1 MLKLKGLKFMEF
13 GMNKISTTWKIFIGY
28 ILILIFMVVGSEATG
43 QIVVTHF
50 NAEWNDPNKV
60 SYIGKLTDCD
70 IVYVDIAKSPKLQNK
85 HEIVVVPT
93 VIIFKD
99 GEEMKRFQAD
109 ISFSMKA
116 TRKEM
121 QGIID
126 ELIMSD
132 F

>member
-1 MLKLKGLKFMEF
+1 MSSIRMFAIYL
-13 GMNKISTTWKIFIGY
+13 
-28 ILILIFMVVGSEATG
+28 ILILMLIVSSSSG

-50 NAEWNDPNKV
+50 NAAWNDPNKV
-60 SYIGKLTDCD
+60 SYIGELTDCD
-70 IVYVDIAKSPKLQNK
+70 IVYVDIAVAPKLQAK

-93 VIIFKD
+93 VVIFKD

-121 QGIID
+121 QAEID
-126 ELIMSD
+126 ELLMED

>member
-1 MLKLKGLKFMEF
+1 MKTIALLLLLS
-13 GMNKISTTWKIFIGY
+13 STAW
-28 ILILIFMVVGSEATG
+28 G

-50 NAEWNDPNKV
+50 NADWNSPNKV

-70 IVYVDIAKSPKLQNK
+70 IVYVDIAVAPILQAK

-99 GEEMKRFQAD
+99 GEEVKRFQAD

-116 TRKEM
+116 TRKDM
-121 QGIID
+121 QGTID

>member
-1 MLKLKGLKFMEF
+1 MK
-13 GMNKISTTWKIFIGY
+13 KIDTAWKIFAGY
-28 ILILIFMVVGSEATG
+28 ILILIMLVCSSTANA

-50 NAEWNDPNKV
+50 NAAWNDPNKV
-60 SYIGKLTDCD
+60 AYIGKLTDCD
-70 IVYVDIAKSPKLQNK
+70 IVYVDIAASPKLQTK
-85 HEIVVVPT
+85 HEIVIVPT
-93 VIIFKD
+93 VVIFKD

-116 TRKEM
+116 TRKDM
-121 QGIID
+121 QNIID